1 MQAAAAHLAAQPQA
15 QPAAARRLGTPEQAS
30 RSGIGSASRWAFP
43 TLATVGAVAVF
54 MVANRVF
61 LNPERTLAPRPA
73 AEAPSVPAL
82 SDPAMAEPR
91 WTGEPPE
98 LDRSGPATARITQAV
113 RATTNRAPINA
124 SLPTA
129 TCRAQVRR

>member
-1 MQAAAAHLAAQPQA
+1 
-15 QPAAARRLGTPEQAS
+15 
-30 RSGIGSASRWAFP
+30 
-43 TLATVGAVAVF
+43 

-73 AEAPSVPAL
+73 SVPAL

-98 LDRSGPATARITQAV
+98 LDQKRPGDRSGCTQAV

-129 TCRAQVRR
+129 TCEAQVRR